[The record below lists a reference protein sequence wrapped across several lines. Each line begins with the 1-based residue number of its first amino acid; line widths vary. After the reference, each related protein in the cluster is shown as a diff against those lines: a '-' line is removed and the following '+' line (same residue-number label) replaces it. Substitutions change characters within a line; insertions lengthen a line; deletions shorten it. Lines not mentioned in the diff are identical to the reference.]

1 MNIEK
6 IYIGG
11 WFQRTMLQL
20 SEIYDFVREGKSIVD
35 LDQEKTYE
43 LHKNLQIKTI
53 EYGIDNLEYV
63 KITTTN
69 EINIKITEDGLIVLN
84 TSCDDSLQ
92 SSIDILANYYETC
105 LSPALNYIFSLGAPI
120 PKELVNIE
128 NIYPYFVVL
137 NNANENDIRNL
148 IEDTEKVKYFE
159 FSNDSYNIVRGDR
172 YYFINYKNN
181 SLQKVERYI
190 EEQIFIKEF
199 KEQLHRYLNV
209 HRTIWKRIDDV
220 KANPSIKGKDIL
232 KLSSQI
238 DGYRKTVT
246 LIDSRI
252 NQMDAYIRTREKIA
266 KSDADLVESLD
277 LIGYKYENLINTLSY
292 MKNIW
297 VMTKNY
303 LDQAEKLFDGLSDK
317 ITEKSVK
324 NLTLITSMSLGASLI
339 TLFRKQEF
347 TSLGFLFVIGLLLAG
362 LLINRAIVTISKNKD
377 YEILDSGYDKD
388 IK

>member
-159 FSNDSYNIVRGDR
+159 FSNNSYNIVRGDR

-199 KEQLHRYLNV
+199 KDQLHRYLNV

-220 KANPSIKGKDIL
+220 KANSSIKGKDIL